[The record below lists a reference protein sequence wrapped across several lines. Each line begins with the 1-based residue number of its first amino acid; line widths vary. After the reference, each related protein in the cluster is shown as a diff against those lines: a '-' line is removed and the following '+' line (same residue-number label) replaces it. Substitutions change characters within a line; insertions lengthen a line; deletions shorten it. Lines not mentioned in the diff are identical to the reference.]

1 MTDRL
6 DGRISL
12 RVTPHGHLLIES
24 DPTAVMLP
32 EDVALRIHEAFARGT
47 GPGLLQLAA
56 GEAGATLPPALAFF
70 RQFALRYIYS
80 LCTVPDGTQ
89 AGADH
94 PAVELQDSEIGE
106 AIRSAPLIAGSE
118 YITPDALRNWW
129 NAIDEAARS
138 EMRSRDCTIE
148 AFLHAHNPVWN
159 SVGRIHFNLAPNR
172 KEDKGADAEPFA
184 FVVTYTPKLLA
195 QGRPQH
201 VPLGQA
207 LQTVSGA
214 RQREQLLSLLGPV
227 QRAGE
232 SCDWVK
238 ALLASGDLYRPT
250 RWTAAQAY
258 RLLQDSPKLERAGVI
273 VRLHGLWSGPRPPR
287 PKVSATI
294 GSHAPSGLGRD
305 ALLDFQVGMTLGD
318 ETLTDAEIRS
328 LLSGTESLVWLR
340 GQWVEV
346 DRDRLKPL
354 LKRFSDIEALAS
366 RNGIGFFEAS
376 RMIADAGIGGSELS
390 VDAEDAG
397 WIGVEAGPWLAQ
409 RLAELRGTDGRALP
423 YTPPPGL
430 AAQLRPYQAAGV
442 QWLQLLAQL
451 GLGACLAD
459 DMGLGKTL
467 QVIAFLLHGKP
478 EARKPRR
485 TKDAKATTRAAL
497 LIVPASLIA
506 NWVAEFRRFAPGLR
520 ILVAHPSA
528 TPAAEIR
535 GLDQEEVGAYDAV
548 ITSYGTLAR
557 SPNLQAIA
565 WRAVVVDEA
574 QAIKNPGTKQARA
587 VKAVSGSLRIAL
599 TGTPVENRLGD
610 LWSIFDFINPGLL
623 GTARE
628 FSDFTAR
635 LARRDANPYG
645 PLRALVRPYILRRM
659 KTDRAIIADL
669 PDKTEMVAYCPLTKP
684 QAALYQQAVDGLS
697 ADLET
702 AQGASR
708 RGLILAYLT
717 RFKQICNH
725 PRHWLGGADWV
736 KDESGKFARLAEI
749 CETIREKQEKVLV
762 FTQYQEATAPLAAF
776 LAEVFGRPALVLHGK
791 TPIKA
796 RQDLVARFQDDELVN
811 AFVISL
817 RAGGVG
823 LNLTAASHVIHFDRW
838 WNPAVE
844 NQATDRA
851 YRIGQKRNVLVHKLV
866 CRGTIEER
874 IDRMIAE
881 KTALAS
887 DLLDSK
893 EEIKLTELS
902 NAELLDLVK
911 LDLRSAALEA

>member
-1 MTDRL
+1 MNESPAT
-6 DGRISL
+6 RIAP
-12 RVTPHGHLLIES
+12 RVTPHGHLLIET
-24 DPTAVMLP
+24 DPARPALP
-32 EDVALRIHEAFARGT
+32 ENLAQRMLDAFSRGT
-47 GPGLLQLAA
+47 GCGLLQLAA
-56 GEAGATLPPALAFF
+56 SEAAETLPAAFGFF
-70 RQFALRYIYS
+70 RQFALRYVYA
-80 LCTVPDGTQ
+80 LCAVPDG
-89 AGADH
+89 ARVGADH
-94 PAVELQDSEIGE
+94 PAIELHDGEIGE
-106 AIRSAPLIAGSE
+106 SILSAPLIAGSE
-118 YITPDALRNWW
+118 YITPDTLRSWW
-129 NAIDEAARS
+129 SAIDEAART
-138 EMRSRDCTIE
+138 EMRVRDCSIE
-148 AFLHAHNPVWN
+148 AFLHARNPVWN

-172 KEDKGADAEPFA
+172 KGGNAVEGEPFA

-207 LQTVSGA
+207 LQAAAGA
-214 RQREQLLSLLGPV
+214 RQREQLLSLLAPV

-238 ALLASGDLYRPT
+238 ALQESGDLYRPT
-250 RWTAAQAY
+250 LWNAAQAY
-258 RLLQDSPKLERAGVI
+258 RMLQDSPKLERAGII
-273 VRLHGLWSGPRPPR
+273 VRLHGLWNGPKPPR
-287 PKVSATI
+287 PKVSATV
-294 GSHAPSGLGRD
+294 GSRAPAGLGRD
-305 ALLDFQVGMTLGD
+305 ALLDFQVGMTLEG
-318 ETLTDAEIRS
+318 EPLTGEEIRS

-346 DRDRLKPL
+346 DRDRLASL
-354 LKRFSDIEALAS
+354 LKRFSRIETLAS
-366 RNGIGFFEAS
+366 RSGIGFFEAS
-376 RMIADAGIGGSELS
+376 RMLADAGIGGSELAA
-390 VDAEDAG
+390 DTEDAG

-409 RLAELRGTDGRALP
+409 RLVELRGTQGQAAP
-423 YTPPPGL
+423 YVPPPGL
-430 AAQLRPYQAAGV
+430 AAELRPYQAAGV
-442 QWLQLLAQL
+442 RWLQLLAQL

-467 QVIAFLLHGKP
+467 QVIALLLHCKS
-478 EARKPRR
+478 ERRKPPR
-485 TKDAKATTRAAL
+485 TTSGITATRAAL
-497 LIVPASLIA
+497 LVVPASLIA

-520 ILVAHPSA
+520 ILVAHPST

-535 GLDQEEVGAYDAV
+535 ALDPAGVGACDAV

-557 SPNLQAIA
+557 SPNLQGIA
-565 WRAVVVDEA
+565 WFAIVVDEA
-574 QAIKNPGTKQARA
+574 QAIKNPATKQARA
-587 VKAVSGSLRIAL
+587 VKAVSAPLRIAL

-610 LWSIFDFINPGLL
+610 LWSIFDFTNPGLL

-628 FSDFTAR
+628 FSDFTNR

-645 PLRALVRPYILRRM
+645 PLRSLVRPYILRRM

-669 PDKTEMVAYCPLTKP
+669 PDKTEMVAYCPLTKQ
-684 QAALYQQAVDGLS
+684 QAALYQQAVDALAS
-697 ADLET
+697 DLET
-702 AQGASR
+702 AQGNAR

-725 PRHWLGGADWV
+725 PRHWIGGADWAAN
-736 KDESGKFARLAEI
+736 ESGKFARLAEI
-749 CETIREKQEKVLV
+749 CETIREKQEKLLV
-762 FTQYQEATAPLAAF
+762 FTQYQEATAPLATF
-776 LAEVFGRPALVLHGK
+776 LGQIFERPALVLHGK
-791 TPIKA
+791 TPVKA
-796 RQDLVARFQDDELVN
+796 RQELVARFQEDDLVH

-823 LNLTAASHVIHFDRW
+823 LNLTAASHVVHFDRW

-881 KTALAS
+881 KTTLAS
-887 DLLDSK
+887 DLLDSRD
-893 EEIKLTELS
+893 EIKLTELS
-902 NAELLDLVK
+902 NAESLDLVK